1 MAKGIEF
8 YRDYANIDSL
18 KNSKQTQL
26 FTERINNLFDVLN
39 RKYPKE
45 GIRKNSSDFKV

>member
-8 YRDYANIDSL
+8 YRDYANIASL
-18 KNSKQTQL
+18 KDSKQTQL

-45 GIRKNSSDFKV
+45 GIKKNSSDFKV